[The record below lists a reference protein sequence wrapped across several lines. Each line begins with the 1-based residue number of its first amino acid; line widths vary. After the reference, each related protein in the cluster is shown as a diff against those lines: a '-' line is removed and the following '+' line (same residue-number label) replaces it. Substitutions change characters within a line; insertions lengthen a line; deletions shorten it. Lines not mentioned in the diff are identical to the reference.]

1 MRIRLVVAYVG
12 TRYMGW
18 QLQAG
23 SQAMQ
28 TIQGQLE
35 HALGLL
41 AGEPV
46 RVHGSGRT
54 DSGVH
59 ADGQVA
65 HCDFPRTRL
74 ALLKD
79 MRHSLNAILPEDI
92 RVFLAEPCPDSFHAR
107 FSAHAKTYRY
117 QFWMEQGFVP
127 PRIRPYVWCCGPLDV
142 EHMRCA
148 LPYLQGEHDFACLAN
163 AGTRG
168 MENTVRT
175 LYELFLREV
184 MVWQGCA
191 PLLELTVTGSGFLK
205 QMVRNMAGLL
215 AEIGRGRLEPEVI
228 PALLQARSR
237 KSVPAP
243 TAPAAGLTLMQVS
256 YAAPKEA

>member
-12 TRYMGW
+12 TSYMGW
-18 QLQAG
+18 QVQAERF
-23 SQAMQ
+23 AMQ

-41 AGEPV
+41 AAAPV

-59 ADGQVA
+59 AEGQVA
-65 HCDFPRTRL
+65 HCDFPEARF
-74 ALLKD
+74 AKLKD
-79 MRHSLNAILPEDI
+79 MRHSLNAILPDDI
-92 RVFLAEPCPDSFHAR
+92 RVFVAEPCAQTFHAR

-117 QFWMEQGFVP
+117 QFWMERGFVP
-127 PRIRPYVWCCGPLDV
+127 PRLKPYVWCCGPLDV
-142 EHMRCA
+142 ARMREA
-148 LPYLQGEHDFACLAN
+148 LPHLQGEHDFVCFAN
-163 AGTRG
+163 AGTKG

-175 LYELFLREV
+175 LSELVLRETV
-184 MVWQGCA
+184 VWQGCA
-191 PLLELTVTGSGFLK
+191 PMLELFVTGSGFLK

-215 AEIGRGRLEPEVI
+215 AEIGRNRVEPGAV
-228 PALLQARSR
+228 PRLLQARSR
-237 KSVPAP
+237 KLLPAP

-256 YAAPKEA
+256 YPAGLS